1 VFLEFLLVVCK
12 RILSNSNRDDGND
25 WTKPPKHPAVKL
37 CNDEIDDRLSRS
49 DPKKRRQ
56 LL

>member
-37 CNDEIDDRLSRS
+37 CNDEIDDGLSRS